1 MKNVGGRPAK
11 VMKIIPHFWDNS
23 ANEGL
28 IHSDFALDVTNLTV
42 GKDRAL
48 TGA

>member
-1 MKNVGGRPAK
+1 MSGAGQQGDENCTSFR
-11 VMKIIPHFWDNS
+11 DNS

-28 IHSDFALDVTNLTV
+28 IHSDFPLDVTNLTV